1 MTTALPVMKELYA
14 AERWVAITGFEG
26 FYEVSSQGR
35 VKSLDRVIDA
45 RNHPKQSQRVM
56 RGRLIAQKTN
66 KQSGRDYRRKQV
78 CLSKNGK
85 DYTFNVA
92 RLVAQAFI
100 PNPFNYPFVLHLD
113 DDATN
118 NNVANLQWGTHNENC
133 RQAASRDRL
142 KYGQEHWQS
151 SLSDVDRRSAYEMLL
166 KGEKINTVAAKF
178 SVKRQVI
185 SELKRGLIKG
195 YAGIKNDRI
204 GTRGQENKKSII
216 SEAQARQIKIRLKNG
231 EKCRSLAREYGVAP
245 STISAIKRGV
255 NWGWLDIGSEPA

>member
-1 MTTALPVMKELYA
+1 MKELYA
-14 AERWVAITGFEG
+14 AEQWVAIAGFEG

-35 VKSLDRVIDA
+35 VKSLDRVIGA
-45 RNHPKQSQRVM
+45 KNHPRQSQRTM

-66 KQSGRDYRRKQV
+66 RQSGRDYKRKQV
-78 CLSKNGK
+78 CLSKDGK
-85 DYTFNVA
+85 NYTFNVA

-118 NNVANLQWGTHNENC
+118 NNVANLQWGTHDENC

-151 SLSDVDRRSAYEMLL
+151 LLSDVDRKFAYEMLSR
-166 KGEKINTVAAKF
+166 GERINNVAAKF
-178 SVKRQVI
+178 NVKRQVI

-195 YAGIKNDRI
+195 YAEIKSERI
-204 GTRGQENKKSII
+204 GTRGQENKKSVI
-216 SEAQARQIKIRLKNG
+216 SEAQVKQIKIKLKNG
-231 EKCRSLAREYGVAP
+231 EKCKNLAKEYGVAS
-245 STISAIKRGV
+245 STISAIKRGI
-255 NWGWLDIGSEPA
+255 NWGWLDIEGSPS

>member
-1 MTTALPVMKELYA
+1 
-14 AERWVAITGFEG
+14 
-26 FYEVSSQGR
+26 
-35 VKSLDRVIDA
+35 
-45 RNHPKQSQRVM
+45 M

-78 CLSKNGK
+78 CLSKDGK

-100 PNPFNYPFVLHLD
+100 PNSFNYPFVLHLD

-133 RQAASRDRL
+133 RQAALRDRL

-166 KGEKINTVAAKF
+166 KGEKINTVAARF

-195 YAGIKNDRI
+195 YAEIKSDRI
-204 GTRGQENKKSII
+204 GIRGQENKKSII
-216 SEAQARQIKIRLKNG
+216 SEAQARQIKTRLKNG
-231 EKCRSLAREYGVAP
+231 EKCRSLAREYGIAP

-255 NWGWLDIGSEPA
+255 NWGWLDIGSGPA